1 MSGKSDFRARLRQ
14 HPIVIAPGVYDPL
27 TALIAEKA
35 GFDTLYVTGA
45 GIAYT
50 RLGRPDI
57 GLVSVSEVIETVT
70 LINDRVESNLLVD
83 ADTGYGNALNVQR
96 TVRMLE
102 RAGADAI
109 QIEDQVFPKRCG
121 HLEDKMLLSPA
132 DMIGKIKA
140 AVDARHSQATL
151 IVART
156 DAVAVEGFQAAL
168 DRALR
173 YRDAGAD
180 MLFVEAPTAH
190 DQLRQITKAIGGA
203 VPLMVNIVEGGKT
216 PALSAPELQEIGFA
230 LAIFPG
236 GIVRALARTA
246 VDYYASL
253 AAHGGTQPFRDRM
266 FDFAE
271 LNGLIGTPDM
281 LAHQK
286 RYAAEAA
293 GPALRKDDV

>member
-1 MSGKSDFRARLRQ
+1 MSAKSDFRARLRQ
-14 HPIVIAPGVYDPL
+14 HPTVIAPGVYDPL

-109 QIEDQVFPKRCG
+109 QIEDQIFPKRSG
-121 HLEDKMLLSPA
+121 HLEDKMLHSAA
-132 DMIGKIKA
+132 DMIGKVKA

-180 MLFVEAPTAH
+180 MLFIEAPTAH
-190 DQLRQITKAIGGA
+190 DQLRQITKAIGGT

-216 PALSAPELQEIGFA
+216 PALPAPELQEIGFA